1 MPLRKDAELKGK
13 DLAQAWKDGENRQGL
28 AEGSKAT
35 QFEPGNDLTPIR
47 NLGRDPVTGRI
58 LPGSRLPGAGRKK
71 GGNNKAVKAI
81 KEFMVELLDD
91 EGYRR
96 TLTKRI
102 KAGELPGVELF
113 LLTKALGK
121 PREEIEITANVPLFA
136 LPTMF
141 RLKED
146 EVDAES
152 VKVLEEGDVNGGNP
166 ILER

>member
-13 DLAQAWKDGENRQGL
+13 DLAQAWKDGENKQGL

-35 QFEPGNDLTPIR
+35 QFQPGNDPGPI
-47 NLGRDPVTGRI
+47 LGKDPATGRF
-58 LPGSRLPGAGRKK
+58 LPGCKPVGGGRKK
-71 GGNNKAVKAI
+71 GGNNKAINSIKA
-81 KEFMVELLDD
+81 FTAELLDD